1 MPLEIRGAHF
11 LIRSAQLLRKTR
23 LEQALT
29 ELTKNYSVFSVGMAF
44 SLHFVFYLILYISAL
59 LVNKRV
65 HLCFQMTT
73 TLLT

>member
-44 SLHFVFYLILYISAL
+44 FTFCVLLDFVYLCT
-59 LVNKRV
+59 R
-65 HLCFQMTT
+65 CE
-73 TLLT
+73 